1 MPIFQYQALDAKGN
15 ESKGQI
21 EALSSK
27 EAISKIRNK
36 GLFPTKVRAQ
46 NAAKK
51 MKVAKQTA
59 APRRRGTNA
68 KVKIKVVT
76 QFARQMSTL
85 QDAGLAILRSLR
97 ILEEQQKKGAF
108 QRIIGYVA
116 DDIEGGA
123 TLSEAMG
130 KYPRCFNRLFVN
142 MIAAGEVGGVLD
154 VILNRVA
161 DFMEKAERLKSKIKG
176 AMVYPAVVMSAAF
189 LIVMGL
195 MIFIVPTF
203 AEVLSDMSDGEAGLP
218 ALTQTLLNISEW
230 LTGFTGPIPNAIIVL
245 TIPFILFSLLKLI
258 RQFRNGRY
266 AMDWMKLR
274 TPVIK
279 KLVYKTAV
287 ARWTRTLS
295 TLISAGVP
303 ILEALNIT
311 RDTADNEIY
320 ASMLQKVQG
329 AIRQGDTF
337 ANPLRQSKTVDS
349 IVVNM
354 VDVGEETGDL
364 DKMLQKVAD
373 NFDEEADV
381 LVGSLM
387 SLLEPIMIIVLGG
400 LVGTIV
406 LAMFLPMVKMIQV
419 LM

>member
-1 MPIFQYQALDAKGN
+1 MPLFQYQALDAKGN

-46 NAAKK
+46 NAAR
-51 MKVAKQTA
+51 KVKVERNIT
-59 APRRRGTNA
+59 APRRRGA
-68 KVKIKVVT
+68 GGRVKIKVVT

-97 ILEEQQKKGAF
+97 ILQEQQKKGTF
-108 QRIIGYVA
+108 KRVIGYVA

-142 MIAAGEVGGVLD
+142 MVAAGEVGGVLD

-176 AMVYPAVVMSAAF
+176 AMVYPAVVMLAAF
-189 LIVMGL
+189 FIVMGL

-218 ALTQTLLNISEW
+218 PLTQVLLNISTW
-230 LTGFTGPIPNAIIVL
+230 LTARKGLNAVIVL
-245 TIPFILFSLLKLI
+245 VCPFILISLLKLI
-258 RQFRNGRY
+258 RQFRRGRY
-266 AMDWMKLR
+266 VMDWIKLR
-274 TPVIK
+274 TPIIK
-279 KLVYKTAV
+279 KLIYKTAV
-287 ARWTRTLS
+287 ARWTRTLA

-311 RDTADNEIY
+311 RETADNEIY
-320 ASMLQKVQG
+320 SAMLNKVQG

-364 DKMLQKVAD
+364 DKMLMKVAD

-406 LAMFLPMVKMIQV
+406 LAMFLPMVRMIQV

>member
-1 MPIFQYQALDAKGN
+1 MPVFQYQALDARGN
-15 ESKGQI
+15 ESTGQI

-51 MKVAKQTA
+51 VKVSKA
-59 APRRRGTNA
+59 ASGPKRRGANG

-97 ILEEQQKKGAF
+97 ILEEQAKKGTF
-108 QRIIGYVA
+108 KRVIGYVA
-116 DDIEGGA
+116 DDIEGGS

-142 MIAAGEVGGVLD
+142 MVAAGEVGGVLD

-161 DFMEKAERLKSKIKG
+161 DFLEKDERLKAKIKG
-176 AMVYPAVVMSAAF
+176 AMVYPAVVLSAAF

-203 AEVLSDMSDGEAGLP
+203 SEVLSDMSDGKAGLP
-218 ALTQTLLNISEW
+218 KLTQILLDISNW
-230 LTGFTGPIPNAIIVL
+230 LKDRNGLNAVIVVVC
-245 TIPFILFSLLKLI
+245 PFILAALLRLV
-258 RQFRNGRY
+258 RQFQKGRY
-266 AMDWMKLR
+266 AMDWTKLR

-311 RDTADNEIY
+311 RETAGNEIY
-320 ASMLQKVQG
+320 AAMLSKVQN
-329 AIRQGDTF
+329 AIRQGNTF

-364 DKMLQKVAD
+364 DKMLQKIAD

>member
-1 MPIFQYQALDAKGN
+1 MPVFQFQALDAKGN

-46 NAAKK
+46 NAGKK
-51 MKVAKQTA
+51 AKVAKATTG
-59 APRRRGTNA
+59 PKRRGA
-68 KVKIKVVT
+68 RGKVKIKMVT
-76 QFARQMSTL
+76 EFARQMSTL

-97 ILEEQQKKGAF
+97 ILEEQAKKGTF
-108 QRIIGYVA
+108 KRVIGYVA

-130 KYPRCFNRLFVN
+130 KYPRAFNRLFVN
-142 MIAAGEVGGVLD
+142 MVAAGEVGGVLD
-154 VILNRVA
+154 VILSRVA
-161 DFMEKAERLKSKIKG
+161 DFMEKSERLKAKVKG
-176 AMVYPAVVMSAAF
+176 AMVYPAVVMSAAL

-203 AEVLSDMSDGEAGLP
+203 AEVLTDMSDGKAGLP
-218 ALTQTLLNISEW
+218 PLTQILLDISGW
-230 LTGFTGPIPNAIIVL
+230 LTARKGFNALIV
-245 TIPFILFSLLKLI
+245 IACPFIFSFVLKLV
-258 RQFRNGRY
+258 RQFQKGRY
-266 AMDWMKLR
+266 VLDWTKLR
-274 TPVIK
+274 LPVIK
-279 KLVYKTAV
+279 QVVYKTTV
-287 ARWTRTLS
+287 ARWTRTLA

-311 RDTADNEIY
+311 RDTSDNEVY
-320 ASMLQKVQG
+320 ASMLNKVQA

-373 NFDEEADV
+373 NFDEDADV
-381 LVGSLM
+381 LVGSMM
-387 SLLEPIMIIVLGG
+387 SLLEPIMIIVLGL

-406 LAMFLPMVKMIQV
+406 LAMFLPMIKMIEV

>member
-1 MPIFQYQALDAKGN
+1 MPVFQYQALDAKGN

-51 MKVAKQTA
+51 MKVAKEA
-59 APRRRGTNA
+59 AGPKRRGA
-68 KVKIKVVT
+68 GGKVKLKAVT
-76 QFARQMSTL
+76 QFSRQMSTL

-97 ILEEQQKKGAF
+97 ILEEQQKKGTF
-108 QRIIGYVA
+108 KRVIGYVA

-123 TLSEAMG
+123 TLSEAMS

-142 MIAAGEVGGVLD
+142 MVAAGEVGGVLD
-154 VILNRVA
+154 VILSRVA

-176 AMVYPAVVMSAAF
+176 AMVYPAVVMFAAF
-189 LIVMGL
+189 MIVMGL
-195 MIFIVPTF
+195 MLFIVPTF
-203 AEVLSDMSDGEAGLP
+203 SEVLSDMSDGEAGLP
-218 ALTQTLLNISEW
+218 KLTQALLNISNW
-230 LTGFTGPIPNAIIVL
+230 LKERNGLNAAIV
-245 TIPFILFSLLKLI
+245 IAVPFVLFSLLKLL
-258 RQFRNGRY
+258 RQFKKGRY
-266 AMDWMKLR
+266 VMDWIKLR

-279 KLVYKTAV
+279 NLVYKTSV

-311 RDTADNEIY
+311 RETADNEIY
-320 ASMLQKVQG
+320 ASMLNKVQG
-329 AIRQGDTF
+329 AIRQGNTF

-364 DKMLQKVAD
+364 DKMLMKVAD

-387 SLLEPIMIIVLGG
+387 SLLEPIMILVLGG

>member
-1 MPIFQYQALDAKGN
+1 MPVFQYQALDAKGN

-46 NAAKK
+46 NAAR
-51 MKVAKQTA
+51 KVKVDKALTA
-59 APRRRGTNA
+59 PKRRGA
-68 KVKIKVVT
+68 GGKVKIKVVT

-97 ILEEQQKKGAF
+97 ILEEQQKKGTF
-108 QRIIGYVA
+108 KRVIGYVA

-130 KYPRCFNRLFVN
+130 KYPRTFNRLFVN
-142 MIAAGEVGGVLD
+142 MVAAGEVGGVLD

-203 AEVLSDMSDGEAGLP
+203 SEVLSDMSDGKAGLP
-218 ALTQTLLNISEW
+218 PLTQALLNISNW
-230 LTGFTGPIPNAIIVL
+230 LTARKGFNALIVL
-245 TIPFILFSLLKLI
+245 AVPFVVVSVLKLI
-258 RQFRNGRY
+258 RQFQRGRY
-266 AMDWMKLR
+266 VMDWIKLR

-279 KLVYKTAV
+279 KLVYKTSV
-287 ARWTRTLS
+287 ARWTRTLA
-295 TLISAGVP
+295 TLINAGVP

-311 RDTADNEIY
+311 RDTSDNEIY
-320 ASMLQKVQG
+320 AAMLQKVQN

-364 DKMLQKVAD
+364 DKMLMKVAD

>member
-1 MPIFQYQALDAKGN
+1 MPVFQYQALDAKGN
-15 ESKGQI
+15 ESTGQI

-46 NAAKK
+46 NAAKMVK
-51 MKVAKQTA
+51 AAKA
-59 APRRRGTNA
+59 ASGPKRRGA
-68 KVKIKVVT
+68 GGKVKLKVVT

-97 ILEEQQKKGAF
+97 ILEEQAKKGTF
-108 QRIIGYVA
+108 KRVVGYVA
-116 DDIEGGA
+116 DDIEGGS

-142 MIAAGEVGGVLD
+142 MVAAGEVGGVLD

-161 DFMEKAERLKSKIKG
+161 DFLEKDERLKAKIKG
-176 AMVYPAVVMSAAF
+176 AMVYPAVVLSAAF
-189 LIVMGL
+189 FIVMGL

-203 AEVLSDMSDGEAGLP
+203 SEVLSDMSDGKAGLP
-218 ALTQTLLNISEW
+218 ALTQILLNISNW
-230 LTGFTGPIPNAIIVL
+230 LKGRKGLNALIVVVC
-245 TIPFILFSLLKLI
+245 PFVLASLLKLL
-258 RQFRNGRY
+258 RQFQKGRY
-266 AMDWMKLR
+266 AMDWIKLR

-279 KLVYKTAV
+279 KLVYKTSV

-311 RDTADNEIY
+311 RETAGNEIY
-320 ASMLQKVQG
+320 AAMLGKVQN
-329 AIRQGDTF
+329 AIRQGNTF

-364 DKMLQKVAD
+364 DKMLQKIAD

>member
-1 MPIFQYQALDAKGN
+1 MPVFQYSALDSKGN

-51 MKVAKQTA
+51 VKVSKGATA
-59 APRRRGTNA
+59 PKRRGANG
-68 KVKIKVVT
+68 KVKLKAVT
-76 QFARQMSTL
+76 NFARQMSTL

-97 ILEEQQKKGAF
+97 ILEEQEKKGTF
-108 QRIIGYVA
+108 KRVIGYVA

-130 KYPRCFNRLFVN
+130 KFPRCFNRLFVN
-142 MIAAGEVGGVLD
+142 MVAAGEVGGVLD
-154 VILNRVA
+154 VILARVA
-161 DFMEKAERLKSKIKG
+161 DFMEKSERLKSKVKG
-176 AMVYPAVVMSAAF
+176 AMVYPVVVLFAAF
-189 LIVMGL
+189 VIVMGL
-195 MIFIVPTF
+195 MLFIIPTF
-203 AEVLSDMSDGEAGLP
+203 SEVLSDMSDGEAGLP
-218 ALTQTLLNISEW
+218 ALTQALLDISEW
-230 LTGFTGPIPNAIIVL
+230 LKGRNGLNAVMVGVA
-245 TIPFILFSLLKLI
+245 PFILFSVFKLI
-258 RQFRNGRY
+258 RQFKGGRY
-266 AMDWMKLR
+266 ALDWTKLH
-274 TPVIK
+274 TPAIK
-279 KLVYKTAV
+279 NLVYKTTV
-287 ARWTRTLS
+287 ARWTRTLA

-311 RDTADNEIY
+311 RETSENEVY
-320 ASMLQKVQG
+320 AKMLNNVQQ

-364 DKMLQKVAD
+364 DKMLLKVAD
-373 NFDEEADV
+373 NFDEDADV

-387 SLLEPIMIIVLGG
+387 SLLEPIMILFLGG
-400 LVGTIV
+400 IVGTIV

>member
-1 MPIFQYQALDAKGN
+1 MPVFQYTALDAKGN
-15 ESKGQI
+15 ESKGEI

-46 NAAKK
+46 NAARKV
-51 MKVAKQTA
+51 KVAKDA
-59 APRRRGTNA
+59 ATGPRRRGANG

-97 ILEEQQKKGAF
+97 ILEEQQKPGTFK
-108 QRIIGYVA
+108 RVIGYVA
-116 DDIEGGA
+116 EDIEGGS
-123 TLSEAMG
+123 TLSEAMS
-130 KYPRCFNRLFVN
+130 KHPRCFNRLFVN
-142 MIAAGEVGGVLD
+142 MVAAGEVGGVLD

-161 DFMEKAERLKSKIKG
+161 EFMEKSERLKAKIKG
-176 AMVYPAVVMSAAF
+176 AMVYPVVVMTAAF

-203 AEVLSDMSDGEAGLP
+203 SEVLSDMSDGKAGLP
-218 ALTQTLLNISEW
+218 ALTQMLLDISNF
-230 LTGFTGPIPNAIIVL
+230 LTGRKGLNAAMVIACPIVL
-245 TIPFILFSLLKLI
+245 VSLLKLA
-258 RQFRNGRY
+258 RQFRQGRY
-266 AMDWMKLR
+266 ALDWIKLR
-274 TPVIK
+274 LPVIK
-279 KLVYKTAV
+279 NLVYKTTV
-287 ARWTRTLS
+287 ARWTRTLA
-295 TLISAGVP
+295 TLIGAGVP

-311 RDTADNEIY
+311 RETAENEVY
-320 ASMLQKVQG
+320 GAMLGKVQ
-329 AIRQGDTF
+329 ASIRQGDTF

-364 DKMLQKVAD
+364 DKMLMKVAD
-373 NFDEEADV
+373 NFDEDADV

-400 LVGTIV
+400 IVGVIV
-406 LAMFLPMVKMIQV
+406 LAMFMPMVRMIQV

>member
-97 ILEEQQKKGAF
+97 ILEVQQKKGAF
-108 QRIIGYVA
+108 KRIIGYVA